1 MLPAFITDPKTKET
15 AVAPNQV
22 CNLEKLIGTGTDPS
36 KFSTRW
42 YFDSMDSLMCVSFLY
57 SGIGGNKNN
66 FKTKAE
72 CLRKCSHAGNKTF
85 YDINLSIVSIMGT
98 NSHKLTLKTQLFFQL
113 GMSVLFLSCLVF
125 VWPIFPDGFITAKLK
140 NVNLSFMVDVMV
152 MPTTL
157 TPRRIVRS
165 LV

>member
-1 MLPAFITDPKTKET
+1 MCLSCTVELVAIKTILRPKLNVCGSAPMLVTKPFMILNDT
-15 AVAPNQV
+15 
-22 CNLEKLIGTGTDPS
+22 
-36 KFSTRW
+36 
-42 YFDSMDSLMCVSFLY
+42 
-57 SGIGGNKNN
+57 
-66 FKTKAE
+66 
-72 CLRKCSHAGNKTF
+72 
-85 YDINLSIVSIMGT
+85 IMGT
-98 NSHKLTLKTQLFFQL
+98 NLHKLTLKTQLFFQL

>member
-1 MLPAFITDPKTKET
+1 MFLSCTVELVAIKTILRPKLNVCGSAPMLVT
-15 AVAPNQV
+15 
-22 CNLEKLIGTGTDPS
+22 
-36 KFSTRW
+36 
-42 YFDSMDSLMCVSFLY
+42 
-57 SGIGGNKNN
+57 
-66 FKTKAE
+66 
-72 CLRKCSHAGNKTF
+72 KTF